1 LDRGFRFATIGKQ
14 MKSDRDGCIRHQ
26 ASPSQWKERIRGQA
40 GRVTR
45 SRQVI
50 LDALLRLRCPSTP
63 KQIAEALGART
74 CDLATV
80 YRSMTLFEQMGLV
93 HRIDF
98 GDGLARFEMADDDP
112 TGHQHH
118 HLLCRQCDRIVRLDD
133 CVLGEVESSLARRYG
148 FVEIRHRLEF
158 FGVCPECQ
166 QARRQLRPQPGK
178 EAS

>member
-1 LDRGFRFATIGKQ
+1 
-14 MKSDRDGCIRHQ
+14 MKSNRDTGCLYR
-26 ASPSQWKERIRGQA
+26 SPTSQWKERIRGQA

-63 KQIAEALGART
+63 KQIAQAIGTRT

-80 YRSMTLFEQMGLV
+80 YRCMSLFEQMGLV

-98 GDGLARFEMADDDP
+98 GDGLARFEIADDDP

-118 HLLCRQCDRIVRLDD
+118 HLLCRQCDRIVKLDD
-133 CVLGEVESSLARRYG
+133 CVLEEVESSLARRYG
-148 FVEIRHRLEF
+148 YVEIKHRLEF
-158 FGVCPECQ
+158 FGVCPDCQ
-166 QARRQLRPQPGK
+166 QARNRPAPPPRK
-178 EAS
+178 RTS